1 MDGWMDVCVFLSKT
15 LTTILKAMVGG
26 RCKKAGCENGF
37 AEYLTYTAYF
47 MKVFIC
53 YTIYALI
60 LFFLKCFILQKE
72 TIIDPL
78 VVALKEGRK
87 CFI

>member
-1 MDGWMDVCVFLSKT
+1 
-15 LTTILKAMVGG
+15 MVGV
-26 RCKKAGCENGF
+26 RKQAVRTASREVLIISKL

-53 YTIYALI
+53 YTIYALF

-72 TIIDPL
+72 TFPAIIDPL